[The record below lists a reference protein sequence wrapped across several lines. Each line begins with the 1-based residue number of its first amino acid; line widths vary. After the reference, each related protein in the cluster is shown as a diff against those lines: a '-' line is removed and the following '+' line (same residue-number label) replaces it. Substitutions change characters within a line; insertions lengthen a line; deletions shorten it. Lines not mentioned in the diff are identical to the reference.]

1 MITLNDSKGLVR
13 IGEWSEIEQR
23 AGFRT
28 DVNPDKHQLA
38 AIIGRYVRPDKV
50 RCGLSNCHSPH
61 ARGYLVATK
70 DGLETNIGKDCGAKY
85 FGVDFET
92 LSKQFDRDIEEKERR
107 EALWS
112 FSFRIDEIEQ
122 HIANLRND
130 DRGADWVYKK
140 SRPLVEVNQG
150 CPTKVV
156 RQMAELLKSGSGTLQ
171 ISRVATEAE
180 VEDAEALEGKKIQQ
194 PYYILDATFEI
205 QGVEALADEN
215 NLRNILI
222 LDLEENLA
230 AFRGKSIDELR
241 YEELRRWAMWV
252 AKVDEKLNKA
262 ESALMLGRKLL
273 IADNL
278 KCLKKILDSPSD
290 NAMFDQYLKKCNK
303 KTPPERSNLT
313 EFPGKSGSLPHFN

>member
-122 HIANLRND
+122 HIADLRND
-130 DRGADWVYKK
+130 DQGADWVYKK

-230 AFRGKSIDELR
+230 AFRGKNIDELR

-252 AKVDEKLNKA
+252 AKVDEKLKKA
-262 ESALMLGRKLL
+262 ESALALGRKLL

-278 KCLKKILDSPSD
+278 ECLKKILDSPRD
-290 NAMFDQYLKKCNK
+290 KTMFDQYLKKLK
-303 KTPPERSNLT
+303 
-313 EFPGKSGSLPHFN
+313 